1 MKYGGDF
8 GTVSNVK
15 LNNQVNVK
23 GEATTEANLTT
34 GNIGVVSNQDGDNG
48 LLTVKLNKDIDLG
61 STGSL
66 TTGNTVVNNDGIKIT
81 PTTGDPV
88 SLTSSG
94 LDNGNQKIINVAAG
108 TADTDAV
115 NVGQLTKAIQGV
127 SSGEGSKTNLTVE
140 GALRPV
146 QAVITQA
153 ATCSLLKK
161 QKRPVLRLMM

>member
-140 GALRPV
+140 GG
-146 QAVITQA
+146 TA
-153 ATCSLLKK
+153 AGTGGNYTGSNLQLTEK

>member
-81 PTTGDPV
+81 PTPV
-88 SLTSSG
+88 ILY
-94 LDNGNQKIINVAAG
+94 
-108 TADTDAV
+108 
-115 NVGQLTKAIQGV
+115 
-127 SSGEGSKTNLTVE
+127 
-140 GALRPV
+140 P
-146 QAVITQA
+146 
-153 ATCSLLKK
+153 
-161 QKRPVLRLMM
+161 